1 MSTISLSKKEKY
13 YYDDDSANRAVA
25 FIETHI
31 RHCKG
36 DLAGKLFILEEWQK
50 EDLIRPIFGW
60 KNTDTGLRKY
70 RSVYCEIGR
79 KNGKSSLGAAIGLYL
94 LFADSELGSEIFSCA
109 GDRAQAGIIFDLAKR
124 MILQDP
130 MLSSKA
136 KVFRNSITFP
146 QKGNTYKVLSS
157 DASLQHGHN
166 PNGILFDELH
176 TQKSRELYDTMQT
189 GTGART
195 QPLLFT
201 MTTAGS
207 SKTDGN
213 ICWEV
218 HDYAQKVKDGIIND
232 DTFLPLIYA
241 AEEGD
246 DIQDPETWRKANPN
260 LGVSISEEYLKN
272 EAKRAAELPSYE
284 NTFKRLH
291 LSMWTTSISKWISD
305 SVWMENYEDI
315 DLETLK
321 GKKCWGGL
329 DLASTM
335 DLSSLVLYFPMED
348 QKDVVLVWFW
358 CPEASAEIRGRKYK
372 LPYDEWIADEY
383 ISATP
388 GNVQDY
394 EYIRQ
399 DINKIVEDYDL
410 QSVAFDRWNSSQLVI
425 QLSQQDGIPMS
436 QFGQGYK
443 SMSSPTKE
451 LEKLVLKK
459 EINHLNN
466 PVLRWQCENIQL
478 QTDPAGNI
486 KINKQKSSE
495 KVDGMISLVMAIGEM
510 MTDEAP
516 GESIYNE
523 RGILSF

>member
-1 MSTISLSKKEKY
+1 MTKKNKY
-13 YYDDDSANRAVA
+13 YFDKDAANRAIA

-36 DLAGKLFILEEWQK
+36 EKTGELFILEEWQK
-50 EDLIRPIFGW
+50 KDLIEPIFGW
-60 KNTDTGLRKY
+60 KHKDSGLRKY
-70 RSVYCEIGR
+70 RTVYCEIAR

-109 GDRAQAGIIFDLAKR
+109 GDRAQASIIFDLAKR

-130 MLSSKA
+130 LLSSKA

-176 TQKSRELYDTMQT
+176 TQKSRELYDTMTT

-218 HDYAQKVKDGIIND
+218 HDYAQKVKDGLITD
-232 DTFLPLIYA
+232 ETFLAVIYA
-241 AEEGD
+241 ADEED
-246 DIQDPETWRKANPN
+246 SIQDPATWRKANPN
-260 LGVSISEEYLKN
+260 MGVSISEEYLKK
-272 EAKRAAELPSYE
+272 EAKRASELPSYE

-291 LSMWTTSISKWISD
+291 LNLWTTSITKWLSD
-305 SVWMENYEDI
+305 SVWMENYEEI
-315 DLETLK
+315 DLEILK

-335 DLSSLVLYFPMED
+335 DLSSLVLYFPMEE
-348 QKDVVLVWFW
+348 QKDVVLVYFW
-358 CPEASAEIRGRKYK
+358 CPESSAEIRGRKYK

-383 ISATP
+383 I
-388 GNVQDY
+388 
-394 EYIRQ
+394 RQ
-399 DINKIVEDYDL
+399 DINKIIEDYDL
-410 QSVAFDRWNSSQLVI
+410 QSIAFDRWNSSQLII

-436 QFGQGYK
+436 QFGQGYR
-443 SMSSPTKE
+443 SMSAPTKE

-486 KINKQKSSE
+486 KINKQRSSE
-495 KVDGMISLVMAIGEM
+495 KVDGMVALVMALGEM
-510 MTDEAP
+510 MTDESP
-516 GESIYNE
+516 GDSTYND

>member
-1 MSTISLSKKEKY
+1 MIKKNKY
-13 YYDDDSANRAVA
+13 YFDEASANRAVA

-36 DLAGKLFILEEWQK
+36 ELAGQLFKLEEWQK
-50 EDLIRPIFGW
+50 SDLIKPIFGW
-60 KNTDTGLRKY
+60 KHTDSGLRKY
-70 RSVYCEIGR
+70 RSVYCEIPR
-79 KNGKSSLGAAIGLYL
+79 KNGKSTLGAAVALYM
-94 LFADSELGSEIFSCA
+94 LFADSEVGSECYSCA
-109 GDRAQAGIIFDLAKR
+109 GDRAQASIIFDLAKR
-124 MILQDP
+124 MIQLDP
-130 MLSSKA
+130 VLSSKA
-136 KVFRNSITFP
+136 KVLRNSILFP
-146 QKGNTYKVLSS
+146 AKGNVYKVLSA

-166 PNGILFDELH
+166 PNAILFDELH
-176 TQKSRELYDTMQT
+176 TQKSRELYDVMQT
-189 GTGART
+189 GTGARR

-218 HDYAQKVKDGIIND
+218 HSYSEKVKNGIIND
-232 DTFLPLIYA
+232 DTHLSVIYA
-241 AEEGD
+241 ASEDD
-246 DIQDPETWRKANPN
+246 DIQQPEVWKKANPN
-260 LGVSISEEYLKN
+260 IGKSITYEYLKA
-272 EAKRAAELPSYE
+272 EAKKASELPSYE

-291 LSMWTTSISKWISD
+291 LNIWTTSISKWISD
-305 SVWMENYEDI
+305 SVWMENFEEI

-335 DLSSLVLYFPMED
+335 DLSSLVLYFPLED

-372 LPYDEWIADEY
+372 LPYDEWIADGY
-383 ISATP
+383 IKATP
-388 GNVQDY
+388 GDVQDY
-394 EYIRQ
+394 AYIRK
-399 DINKIVEDYDL
+399 DINEIISNYDL
-410 QSVAFDRWNSSQLVI
+410 QSIAFDRWNSSQLII

-436 QFGQGYK
+436 QFGQGYR
-443 SMSSPTKE
+443 SMSAPSKE

-459 EINHLNN
+459 QINHLNN
-466 PVLRWQCENIQL
+466 PVLRWQCENVQL

-495 KVDGMISLVMAIGEM
+495 KVDGMVALVMALGEM
-510 MTDEAP
+510 MSDTTP

-523 RGILSF
+523 RGILTF